1 MCEHGAD
8 VMCCAVMRGVPPSMH
23 SASSSASSCWN
34 IATVVVVVSSDV
46 AHVEEVC
53 PLDSRRI

>member
-1 MCEHGAD
+1 
-8 VMCCAVMRGVPPSMH
+8 MCCAVMRGVPPSMH

-34 IATVVVVVSSDV
+34 SATVVVVVVSSDV